1 MNQSKEIIKLKKN
14 TRNTLLLLVAVL
26 FLASWLRFIKPNSFK
41 SERESFKL
49 GTVIKLTVYG
59 RDKERLDR
67 AVDNA
72 LSEITR
78 YENLFSVNIPTSEIS
93 KINRV
98 SHKNIKVSEPVVKL
112 IIDSQKFAKD
122 TGGAFDFTIGP
133 IVKLWGIGTD
143 KARVPEKAEIDKAL
157 GYVDYKKVSVTQDI
171 VRKGENQN
179 LDLGGI
185 AKGWIANRLVEK
197 FKKENINSALIDLGG
212 NIAVIGKSPEGR
224 AWKLGLQHPYKPRG
238 EYFAVVEATGTS
250 VVTSGPYER
259 FFERNGVR
267 YHHIFDS
274 KTGYP
279 SNSNLSSVTI
289 ISEDSGQ
296 ADALCTAFFVM
307 GHKKSIEFLA
317 THKDIQAVLV
327 IKDSKK
333 VLITAGLQKS
343 FTLKDTSMTV
353 DVIKDTRN

>member
-26 FLASWLRFIKPNSFK
+26 FLASWLRYIMPNSFK

-49 GTVIKLTVYG
+49 GTVVKLTIYG
-59 RDKERLDR
+59 RDKEKLEKI
-67 AVDNA
+67 VNST

-93 KINRV
+93 KINSA
-98 SHKNIKVSEPVVKL
+98 SHESIKVGDVVVQV
-112 IIDSQKFAKD
+112 IIDSLKFAEE

-143 KARVPEKAEIDKAL
+143 RARLPEKAEIDKAL
-157 GYVDYKKVSVTQDI
+157 AYVDYKKVSVAQDI

-179 LDLGGI
+179 FDLGGI
-185 AKGWIANRLVEK
+185 AKGWISNRLIEK
-197 FKKENINSALIDLGG
+197 LKKESVDSALIDLGG
-212 NIAVIGKSPEGR
+212 NISVIGKSPNGR

-238 EYFAVVEATGTS
+238 EYFAIVDATDTS
-250 VVTSGPYER
+250 IVTSGAYER
-259 FFERNGVR
+259 FFEKKGVR

-279 SNSNLSSVTI
+279 SNSDLSSVTI
-289 ISEDSGQ
+289 ISENSGQ

-327 IKDSKK
+327 IKDYNR

-353 DVIKDTRN
+353 DVIKDARK